1 MKQEIPFLNSK
12 FILIIWL
19 EILLELYLK
28 ILKTKTKWVCAI
40 ICSWIEMKVDVSQ
53 WTRGVCQPRNRVS
66 HGNPLFP
73 WKQ

>member
-28 ILKTKTKWVCAI
+28 ILKTKTK
-40 ICSWIEMKVDVSQ
+40 
-53 WTRGVCQPRNRVS
+53 
-66 HGNPLFP
+66 
-73 WKQ
+73 